1 MKSVILC
8 EGKDD
13 LWFIGYY
20 LHKTRKWEITTK
32 PINWENYK
40 VSPLNRKQ
48 EVNYLTNGED
58 SVAIWSVGGKDSF
71 SHAVDILFEKFIN
84 AYPSDPINSIVIMRD
99 RDNESISTILQN
111 VKEWFAEF
119 VGEIDIENKSTSI
132 WSNEIDGIDVAVKIT
147 PLIIPF
153 SEEGAI
159 ETILMNSISESSREG
174 QVVVD
179 EAKKYVNTLCDRE
192 EVGTNYLT
200 HERLILKAKY
210 SAVIAVTNPDHST
223 GLFQDMVISSPW
235 ENSEHVK
242 EHFDVIVKAISSN
255 VE

>member
-99 RDNESISTILQN
+99 RDNESSSTILQN

-132 WSNEIDGIDVAVKIT
+132 WSNEIDGIDVSVKIT

>member
-132 WSNEIDGIDVAVKIT
+132 WSNEIDGIDVSVKIT

-179 EAKKYVNTLCDRE
+179 EAKKIC
-192 EVGTNYLT
+192 
-200 HERLILKAKY
+200 
-210 SAVIAVTNPDHST
+210 
-223 GLFQDMVISSPW
+223 
-235 ENSEHVK
+235 
-242 EHFDVIVKAISSN
+242 
-255 VE
+255 